1 MAWAS
6 NRREDAAAAR
16 RQRFHLRVPRAPHRL
31 ARRPRAQIDLDT
43 NLCRGCLRNLDEI
56 AGWLDYT
63 IEEKLAVLA
72 RLEQRRSDVKLKP

>member
-1 MAWAS
+1 MNS
-6 NRREDAAAAR
+6 N
-16 RQRFHLRVPRAPHRL
+16 LRDVPSPCINIC
-31 ARRPRAQIDLDT
+31 QIDLDT

-72 RLEQRRSDVKLKP
+72 RLEQRRSDIKLKP